1 MLRLEPD
8 DAQAAIPWD
17 ALPPGREREE
27 LRVRAEW
34 RLRWAVAPLLD
45 DGLPIP
51 LLRADDG
58 HAWNERRRKQWP
70 IDKPDERIKWP
81 SGRRKYERGY

>member
-27 LRVRAEW
+27 LRVLAEW
-34 RLRWAVAPLLD
+34 RLRRAAVPFLD

-58 HAWNERRRKQWP
+58 HAWNERRHRDWP
-70 IDKPDERIKWP
+70 IDHDDRRVRWP
-81 SGRRKYERGY
+81 NGRRRWEG